1 MNADLQDFK
10 HVELT
15 EQIIGA
21 FYEVYNSLGYGF
33 LERVYENALVIEL
46 RKLGLHVVAQMPITV
61 SYKGILVGE
70 YVADILV
77 DDKVIIEIKAAKSL
91 LSEHDAQ
98 LLNYLKATKIEL
110 GILVNFGPKAEVR
123 RKAFNNARK

>member
-1 MNADLQDFK
+1 MNADFQDFK

-33 LERVYENALVIEL
+33 LERAYENALVFEL
-46 RKLGLHVVAQMPITV
+46 RKLGLHVVAQAPITV
-61 SYKGILVGE
+61 SYKGVLVGE

-77 DDKVIIEIKAAKSL
+77 DDKVIVDIKAAKSL
-91 LSEHDAQ
+91 MSEHDAQ
-98 LLNYLKATKIEL
+98 LLNYLKATKIEVGL
-110 GILVNFGPKAEVR
+110 LVNFGPKAEVR
-123 RKAFNNARK
+123 HKAFNNARK